1 MRAEITRAQLG
12 KAIQILRKIQEQ
24 KRLRFCHDPAPGNR
38 VKKMRFS
45 QLNLELEAVPGFR
58 LSGPTAAP
66 ADQIVGSGSKIK
78 ICLGALSLGPIDQGP
93 EGV

>member
-24 KRLRFCHDPAPGNR
+24 KRLRFRHNPPSGNR

-45 QLNLELEAVPGFR
+45 QLNLELEPVPGLR
-58 LSGPTAAP
+58 LAGPMATS
-66 ADQIVGSGSKIK
+66 ADQIVSPGSKVK
-78 ICLGALSLGPIDQGP
+78 VCLLALCLGPVDHGP
-93 EGV
+93 EDV